1 MIPNPIIPLLYEA
14 MAHRGNAMREGGAL
28 VLLALLAPVSCGKAK
43 GDSDGGSGGG
53 GGGGGGGASNTI
65 TGPIDG
71 ITPAAL
77 LGNIGSTTVAS
88 VSLYARRIA
97 TGKEIFGPF
106 QAGFGARQDN
116 NLAALGCSTGYKLE
130 GCHQLLKGME
140 EPASRWFEN
149 APVVA
154 KGSLSKGH

>member
-1 MIPNPIIPLLYEA
+1 
-14 MAHRGNAMREGGAL
+14 MRAGGAL
-28 VLLALLAPVSCGKAK
+28 VLLTLLAPVSCGKAA
-43 GDSDGGSGGG
+43 GGG
-53 GGGGGGGASNTI
+53 GGGGVSNTI

-88 VSLYARRIA
+88 VSSYARRIA
-97 TGKEIFGPF
+97 TGEEIFGPF
-106 QAGFGARQDN
+106 QAGFGARLDN

-140 EPASRWFEN
+140 APASRWFEN